1 MSNSNKS
8 RPVEC
13 GTTLTERVLLNMSNM
28 NEFMYR
34 YISDGDK
41 LILLS
46 KHTLPNYYGKMV
58 NIRTPKYC
66 KSQTVCRHCMGELP
80 EKLADPSN
88 LPSMEDI
95 ASIIG
100 TDQESAVSDV
110 KVPTRIEYYNSQ
122 GFSGSKIDRPNDPID
137 EDFIRHCDGLK
148 TVFDAFISYCKEC
161 AESVKDPMADKIK
174 DYHGIAMNDRSPS
187 YEMDRVLVRDAVKKI
202 DVEVRVYCEGNDVA
216 PENFKHYPY
225 ETKPENDNPVH
236 RTKPSVLD

>member
-1 MSNSNKS
+1 MSNGNKS

-13 GTTLTERVLLNMSNM
+13 GTTLTERVLLDMSNM

-46 KHTLPNYYGKMV
+46 KYTLPNYYGKMV

-66 KSQTVCRHCMGELP
+66 KSLIVCRHCMGELP

-88 LPSMEDI
+88 LPSLGDI
-95 ASIIG
+95 AEIINDDQSS
-100 TDQESAVSDV
+100 TDIGERI
-110 KVPTRIEYYNSQ
+110 PTRIEYYSAQ
-122 GFSGSKIDRPNDPID
+122 GFSGSKIDRPDDPID

-148 TVFDAFISYCKEC
+148 AAFDNFISYCKEC
-161 AESVKDPMADKIK
+161 AESVKDPMGDKIK
-174 DYHGIAMNDRSPS
+174 DFHGIAMNDQSPS
-187 YEMDRVLVRDAVKKI
+187 YEMNRVLVRDAVKKI

-216 PENFKHYPY
+216 PESFKHYPY
-225 ETKPENDNPVH
+225 DKKPENDNPVH
-236 RTKPSVLD
+236 RTKPAIID